1 MKILVTGSN
10 GFIGHK
16 LIKKLLQDGHSII
29 GLDLNSNSDRNQFDP
44 AQFEFRQLNLNH
56 DPLPDLAQLHIDL
69 VFHLAISMRPR
80 RDQSTEELLLGTNR
94 LLNAVSKAETPYFIG
109 MSSLSVL
116 DFDLAPEMSLIDES
130 VKRCDEVEKMGRYAA
145 LKSKQE
151 EMLLNFAESSQ
162 STKMI
167 IARPGLVYERP
178 EISDAYAG
186 IIKSK
191 VALLIE
197 NQGQI
202 PLVALESLLQG
213 LSDIVKNIERL
224 SPSTVFHFVD
234 DNLPS
239 SRDYLAYLKKRGY
252 FPRLSINL
260 NWVFMQ
266 LLVTSIYKAISLFNL
281 QAYLP
286 DLLKPQSFSTRLKPF
301 KYSNTLAKN
310 VLDWK
315 PLNSDL

>member
-10 GFIGHK
+10 GFIGSK

-29 GLDLNSNSDRNQFDP
+29 GLDLNSNSVNNQFDP
-44 AQFEFRQLNLNH
+44 AQFEFRQLNLNN
-56 DPLPDLAQLHIDL
+56 DPLPDLAQLNIDL
-69 VFHLAISMRPR
+69 VFHLAISMRPGR
-80 RDQSTEELLLGTNR
+80 GQSINELLLGTKR
-94 LLNAVSKAETPYFIG
+94 LLNAVYKAKTPYFIG

-130 VKRCDEVEKMGRYAA
+130 VKRCDEVAKMGRYAA

-151 EMLLNFAESSQ
+151 EMLLNFGESSQ

-178 EISDAYAG
+178 DISDAYAG
-186 IIKSK
+186 IIKNK
-191 VALLIE
+191 AALLIE

-202 PLVALESLLQG
+202 PLVELGSLLQG

-224 SPSTVFHFVD
+224 SPSTIFHFVD

-252 FPRLSINL
+252 LPRLSINL
-260 NWVFMQ
+260 NWLFMQ
-266 LLVTSIYKAISLFNL
+266 LLVNAIYKAISLANL

-301 KYSNTLAKN
+301 RYSNAQAKN
-310 VLDWK
+310 ILGWK
-315 PLNSDL
+315 PLHSDL